1 MQPSNMKKKRSVTKV
16 SEKDFA
22 DPKNTNYALTHQEQD
37 SEGDLETKIYKASY
51 CDQIGAQYGDW
62 AISEIQFKHEKVKFY
77 DLLNGCIVF
86 QNIQKWGI

>member
-37 SEGDLETKIYKASY
+37 SEGDLETKIYKASTKIY
-51 CDQIGAQYGDW
+51 LDINICKN
-62 AISEIQFKHEKVKFY
+62 SLCSKF
-77 DLLNGCIVF
+77 
-86 QNIQKWGI
+86 